1 MNLIGPVSMSEH
13 YSGKFNKHIYIFGD
27 VHLKKPVCQIN
38 QPYID
43 IITFLEQTIDQHKDK
58 LDIFLEVPYKKR
70 NIEYKF
76 NFVDTWL
83 NQIEHKFQNCLLPDK
98 KNCEYQARFHYT
110 DLRAFYFRNFV
121 SYYDIIYNIFIFH
134 NRKDLIEVP
143 KNLQII
149 TTHLNIDPEQ
159 LKTTTEDTILN
170 EFGVLNYRYNNV
182 DWDGLERL
190 FQKNNE
196 EIISILK
203 IEKQYTDKDVYNF
216 YKKELYPNLV
226 KTLNSLRENLTFI
239 KSSRDYKLSE
249 LRLNFDRLSKFIN
262 NINFLTNIFDSYTLG
277 RIFKSYSNKIII
289 YVGEGHAENF
299 RNILRKFNF
308 TSKEVKSESYG
319 TNFQCINLSSF
330 HLPLFD
336 EKFVEMN
343 MLDRFCGYL
352 SKENYENLP
361 EKYRILFR
369 NMALYCLENNIGE
382 QNRVKRILKLSQ

>member
-1 MNLIGPVSMSEH
+1 
-13 YSGKFNKHIYIFGD
+13 
-27 VHLKKPVCQIN
+27 
-38 QPYID
+38 
-43 IITFLEQTIDQHKDK
+43 
-58 LDIFLEVPYKKR
+58 
-70 NIEYKF
+70 
-76 NFVDTWL
+76 
-83 NQIEHKFQNCLLPDK
+83 
-98 KNCEYQARFHYT
+98 
-110 DLRAFYFRNFV
+110 
-121 SYYDIIYNIFIFH
+121 
-134 NRKDLIEVP
+134 
-143 KNLQII
+143 
-149 TTHLNIDPEQ
+149 

-190 FQKNNE
+190 FQKTND

-249 LRLNFDRLSKFIN
+249 LRFNFDRLSKFIN

-289 YVGEGHAENF
+289 YVGEGHAKNF

-308 TSKEVKSESYG
+308 TSKEVLSESYG

-330 HLPLFD
+330 HLPIFD
-336 EKFVEMN
+336 EKFLAMN
-343 MLDRFCGYL
+343 MLDRFCNYL

-369 NMALYCLENNIGE
+369 NMALYCLENNIGD